1 MSADVLEDTLKVWVQ
16 KKEPRGQAATVVCV
30 GQGGSRA
37 RCIGHCHPH
46 PFLHLSSIMEMV
58 HRQLFHRLGITSCP
72 CVEETHPIFPQQK
85 VAQRA
90 TGLWSTKI
98 TAGAGDPSRQY
109 W

>member
-1 MSADVLEDTLKVWVQ
+1 
-16 KKEPRGQAATVVCV
+16 
-30 GQGGSRA
+30 
-37 RCIGHCHPH
+37 
-46 PFLHLSSIMEMV
+46 MEMV

-98 TAGAGDPSRQY
+98 TAGAGDPSKQY